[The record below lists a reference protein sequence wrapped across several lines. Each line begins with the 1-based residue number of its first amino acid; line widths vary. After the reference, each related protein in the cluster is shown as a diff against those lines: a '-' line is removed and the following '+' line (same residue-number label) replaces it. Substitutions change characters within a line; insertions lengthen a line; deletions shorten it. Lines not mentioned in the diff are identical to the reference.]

1 MQISLPSSP
10 DAYYQ
15 LLRSPDLDTP
25 GVAVAMSLG
34 TGGPLTLTD
43 SIPTL
48 ERAFFRVRTLPLS
61 NPLDTDFDGINDVQ
75 ELLDPNGKNP
85 FNPARQILFE
95 DGANH
100 LPTRANFEAL
110 SHRDNFPGAIGVREV
125 KFLILNLD
133 TRKPELY
140 FLNNNKHIYH
150 YYFATGVLGYNQ
162 SLSTFNRDTYWTN
175 TARKNLAGSLIE
187 HDSYIPPG
195 GGPKGVVTMEFWP
208 SDPVGFPYVQLAY
221 NLVAKSMPFLETRL
235 SYHAASETQRAIFKQ
250 EKASYTAAQK
260 HQMHV
265 VRSEDLFGQTTYT
278 MLNPGIGFG
287 RLSIYDS
294 STPLTPR
301 DVVIFHSLPNE
312 LNHVAGILTEVPQT
326 PLSHVNLAA
335 KQNNTPN
342 AYVKD
347 AGGDARITPLLG
359 KYVRYETLA
368 DGFTIREATQAEV
381 DAFINTLRPTQ
392 PQTPPRDLTATAI
405 QPLANLSFYSS
416 KAYGSKTSNV
426 AQMRKFLPAAMV
438 PDGWGV
444 PFYFYDIFMKAN
456 SLYGVAQSMMTQPR
470 FISDP
475 VFRGKQLKLFRD
487 LLKRSPLPDNLSQ
500 AFTTLQSS
508 FPPGQ
513 SMRCR
518 SSTNHEDLVGFSG
531 AGLYDS
537 YTHGPDDGPLS
548 ITIRQVWA
556 SLWTERAW
564 EERDFYRVDHLAT
577 AMGILIHP
585 NSEGELANGVAVTK
599 NLFDENWTGYYV
611 NAQAGENLVTN
622 PLPNSIPE
630 EFLIARY
637 AGATT
642 YEIQYVT
649 FSNQVPEGQLIL
661 TRAQAENLASQMSLI
676 QYYFKAYYNGGPG
689 FGMEIEWKI
698 LANGN
703 LLIKQARPWVE

>member
-1 MQISLPSSP
+1 M
-10 DAYYQ
+10 
-15 LLRSPDLDTP
+15 
-25 GVAVAMSLG
+25 
-34 TGGPLTLTD
+34 
-43 SIPTL
+43 
-48 ERAFFRVRTLPLS
+48 
-61 NPLDTDFDGINDVQ
+61 Q

-381 DAFINTLRPTQ
+381 DAFINTLRP
-392 PQTPPRDLTATAI
+392 PPPPPPPPPRA
-405 QPLANLSFYSS
+405 
-416 KAYGSKTSNV
+416 
-426 AQMRKFLPAAMV
+426 
-438 PDGWGV
+438 
-444 PFYFYDIFMKAN
+444 
-456 SLYGVAQSMMTQPR
+456 
-470 FISDP
+470 
-475 VFRGKQLKLFRD
+475 
-487 LLKRSPLPDNLSQ
+487 
-500 AFTTLQSS
+500 
-508 FPPGQ
+508 
-513 SMRCR
+513 
-518 SSTNHEDLVGFSG
+518 
-531 AGLYDS
+531 
-537 YTHGPDDGPLS
+537 
-548 ITIRQVWA
+548 A
-556 SLWTERAW
+556 SLT
-564 EERDFYRVDHLAT
+564 
-577 AMGILIHP
+577 
-585 NSEGELANGVAVTK
+585 S
-599 NLFDENWTGYYV
+599 
-611 NAQAGENLVTN
+611 
-622 PLPNSIPE
+622 
-630 EFLIARY
+630 
-637 AGATT
+637 
-642 YEIQYVT
+642 
-649 FSNQVPEGQLIL
+649 
-661 TRAQAENLASQMSLI
+661 
-676 QYYFKAYYNGGPG
+676 
-689 FGMEIEWKI
+689 
-698 LANGN
+698 
-703 LLIKQARPWVE
+703 